1 MSQNNKNKYGQF
13 FTKNKEIL
21 SILVGLIS
29 KNKKEEKILE
39 PSCGEGYILRELEN
53 QQYKNILG
61 LTIQSPENIIRAKK
75 SKKLP
80 AVLSREETAK
90 IFSLLPENDYGLFLR
105 LLECC
110 SYKVVAVGFHA
121 LPTEGVSYLAKI
133 GLIWLLMMCSGV
145 YYERKME
152 QL

>member
-1 MSQNNKNKYGQF
+1 MANCGKAEISLLFKPAASVPLLNVSERTRMSVVPRSSDVF
-13 FTKNKEIL
+13 C
-21 SILVGLIS
+21 SS
-29 KNKKEEKILE
+29 KNS
-39 PSCGEGYILRELEN
+39 PSGVC
-53 QQYKNILG
+53 KDAH
-61 LTIQSPENIIRAKK
+61 SPNNGIRAKK

>member
-1 MSQNNKNKYGQF
+1 MFLWNKN
-13 FTKNKEIL
+13 
-21 SILVGLIS
+21 S
-29 KNKKEEKILE
+29 
-39 PSCGEGYILRELEN
+39 PSGVC
-53 QQYKNILG
+53 KDAH
-61 LTIQSPENIIRAKK
+61 SPNNGIRAKK

-121 LPTEGVSYLAKI
+121 LPTGVI
-133 GLIWLLMMCSGV
+133 
-145 YYERKME
+145 
-152 QL
+152 